1 MMLIFTSTL
10 KSDPHIPIFFLISF
24 NDSPSKIMKNVFMS
38 YVILKALFVLKYL
51 NFSLDILNMQKKR
64 PE

>member
-24 NDSPSKIMKNVFMS
+24 NDSPSKIMKNVF

>member
-10 KSDPHIPIFFLISF
+10 KSDPHILIFFLISF
-24 NDSPSKIMKNVFMS
+24 NDSPSKIMKNVF

-51 NFSLDILNMQKKR
+51 NFSLDILNMQKKQ